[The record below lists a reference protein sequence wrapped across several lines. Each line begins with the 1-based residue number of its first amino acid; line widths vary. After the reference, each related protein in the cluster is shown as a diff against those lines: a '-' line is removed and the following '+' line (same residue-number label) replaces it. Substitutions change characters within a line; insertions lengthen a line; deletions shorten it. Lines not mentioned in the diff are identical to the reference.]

1 MAELALGT
9 VQLGLPYGA
18 ANSTGM
24 PTEEEAVAIV
34 REAVAGG
41 VRELDTAHG
50 YVKSATP
57 MHEVINCVHAW
68 CLCHAAARCAR
79 VSRVHGS
86 ARVLARPWSL
96 MHAMATRTAVLRPG
110 MIFLSSVLEWRCVRW
125 LMRAFPP
132 LAS

>member
-18 ANSTGM
+18 ANVTGM

-50 YVKSATP
+50 
-57 MHEVINCVHAW
+57 
-68 CLCHAAARCAR
+68 
-79 VSRVHGS
+79 
-86 ARVLARPWSL
+86 
-96 MHAMATRTAVLRPG
+96 
-110 MIFLSSVLEWRCVRW
+110 
-125 LMRAFPP
+125 
-132 LAS
+132 

>member
-50 YVKSATP
+50 YVKSATR
-57 MHEVINCVHAW
+57 MHEVMN
-68 CLCHAAARCAR
+68 
-79 VSRVHGS
+79 
-86 ARVLARPWSL
+86 
-96 MHAMATRTAVLRPG
+96 
-110 MIFLSSVLEWRCVRW
+110 
-125 LMRAFPP
+125 
-132 LAS
+132 